1 MQGQEIFES
10 GLSDKEEAVQ
20 EQNTIGQSSVADKQE
35 VVQEQNENRQSNV
48 VDDDE
53 TDDQG
58 EPTERPT
65 LVVTL
70 KVAAPQERNDAQ
82 RSVASAD
89 LRKEQQDIVLLDGVE
104 PEEYTVMDDGTSDL
118 SLGDPITSRR
128 TLDFVEDLLTPLQTL
143 PMDIDYQTIA
153 DAWDSRSGHE
163 EPQESPATVSPVLQD
178 VFGEWSVPMTSEQAS
193 ETLPW
198 NRPSLDHPLHVQ
210 TQEGG
215 DGELPLDALRSPQDP
230 YMGQPQ
236 VK

>member
-35 VVQEQNENRQSNV
+35 VVQEQNENRRSNV

-153 DAWDSRSGHE
+153 DA
-163 EPQESPATVSPVLQD
+163 
-178 VFGEWSVPMTSEQAS
+178 
-193 ETLPW
+193 
-198 NRPSLDHPLHVQ
+198 
-210 TQEGG
+210 
-215 DGELPLDALRSPQDP
+215 
-230 YMGQPQ
+230 
-236 VK
+236 